1 MDSQIQS
8 VPIKSL
14 VKDSIITQGA
24 DWSKTDGARQT
35 AYETEEMVAWAQIS
49 QTRQGSADGVQ
60 N

>member
-35 AYETEEMVAWAQIS
+35 AYETEEMAIALAQIS
-49 QTRQGSADGVQ
+49 QTRPRQDSAY
-60 N
+60 